1 MPLCEFLRNI
11 RQSECVF
18 IVMTQRLRLNDG
30 ASLFLLMTG
39 RLRFN
44 DGASSQLVSTV
55 IKKGLHLNPFIK
67 LSGKFYQMFLG
78 IL

>member
-1 MPLCEFLRNI
+1 MSAVFVMRLCEFLRNI

-39 RLRFN
+39 RQL
-44 DGASSQLVSTV
+44 ASNV
-55 IKKGLHLNPFIK
+55 IKKDFT
-67 LSGKFYQMFLG
+67 
-78 IL
+78 